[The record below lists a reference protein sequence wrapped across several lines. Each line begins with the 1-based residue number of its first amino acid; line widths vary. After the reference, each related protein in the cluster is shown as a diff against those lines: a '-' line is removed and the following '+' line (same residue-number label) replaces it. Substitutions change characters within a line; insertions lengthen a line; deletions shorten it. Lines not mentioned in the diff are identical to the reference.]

1 MQVGSFDTV
10 FTVHSCHKY
19 DEVVVEYEAHMEQER
34 KQRLDEQAR
43 GALERQKERS
53 ERPTLPAPGEKGP
66 KRSVYLQLINA
77 ELPTA
82 IPPSLL
88 RLFPRAQLHSQPLPD
103 GIRSDLNLGS
113 GGERANGAKAK
124 VSGVSSERNARGEKE
139 RIRSEEQRRPAEA
152 SPESVAS
159 AGRESLLESPSTS
172 LGVDSGSGSGSG
184 SGSPRS
190 LQAADIFVRGGG
202 GSRGGSAGRASST
215 PEGPEVALEDISAAG
230 LAPWL
235 DPELEEQA
243 RRQRLAVIAAF
254 RSQILVGLEQDIT
267 GPALL
272 QVRFLSSAV

>member
-1 MQVGSFDTV
+1 
-10 FTVHSCHKY
+10 
-19 DEVVVEYEAHMEQER
+19 MEQER
-34 KQRLDEQAR
+34 RQQLAERAR
-43 GALERQKERS
+43 GAVERQKERS

-77 ELPTA
+77 ELPAA

-88 RLFPRAQLHSQPLPD
+88 RLFPRAQINLQQPPD
-103 GIRSDLNLGS
+103 AIRSDLDLGS
-113 GGERANGAKAK
+113 GGTERANGANAE
-124 VSGVSSERNARGEKE
+124 VNSVSSERSAKGEKE
-139 RIRSEEQRRPAEA
+139 RRRSEEQRRPADA
-152 SPESVAS
+152 SPESAAS
-159 AGRESLLESPSTS
+159 AAGRESPLDSTSMS
-172 LGVDSGSGSGSG
+172 LGVDSGSGAGSGSG

-190 LQAADIFVRGGG
+190 LQAPDIFVGGRG
-202 GSRGGSAGRASST
+202 GSRGGSAERASST
-215 PEGPEVALEDISAAG
+215 PGGPEVALEDISAAG